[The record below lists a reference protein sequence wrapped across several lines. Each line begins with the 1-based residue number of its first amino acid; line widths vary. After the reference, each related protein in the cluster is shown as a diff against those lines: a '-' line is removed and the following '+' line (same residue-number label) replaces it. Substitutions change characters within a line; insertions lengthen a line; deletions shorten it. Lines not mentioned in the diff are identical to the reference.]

1 MGGGGSS
8 RSRVPQIDPQAMIR
22 QNEQVN
28 RVNTSGPF
36 GSQTYTTD
44 ANGQRSLQTTLSPEM
59 QGVISRAF
67 GMAGQQSP
75 RYRAPQGFGDLLSMY
90 MQRVSSRAEGD
101 KK

>member
-8 RSRVPQIDPQAMIR
+8 RNRVPQIDPQAMIR
-22 QNEQVN
+22 QNEQIN

-59 QGVISRAF
+59 QGVIGRAF

-75 RYRAPQGFGDLLSMY
+75 RYRAPQGFGDLLASY
-90 MQRVSSRAEGD
+90 MTRVRANQE
-101 KK
+101 KAK